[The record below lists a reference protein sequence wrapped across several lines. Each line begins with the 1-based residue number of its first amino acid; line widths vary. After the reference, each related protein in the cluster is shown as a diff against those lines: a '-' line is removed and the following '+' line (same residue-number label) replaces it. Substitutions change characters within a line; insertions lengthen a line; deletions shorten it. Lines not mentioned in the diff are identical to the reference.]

1 FLLYASSTTDI
12 YSLSLHDALPISRVL
27 PALILHPSDF
37 EIDFTTLITVPTS
50 KSPDIVISSAYLVYL
65 ILFLIAY
72 FAILLSRFLVIK
84 LANIG
89 LVGDR
94 WGKASFKVQI
104 LLNITATDFV

>member
-27 PALILHPSDF
+27 PSLILNPSDF

-84 LANIG
+84 L
-89 LVGDR
+89 DR
-94 WGKASFKVQI
+94 KSTR
-104 LLNITATDFV
+104 LNSSHVSISYAVFCLK